1 MHELEK
7 VFNLVYIYGC
17 NWSKAQCVQLYAF
30 LKTRKKQIDI
40 LLLDL
45 VFYDKKW
52 YKNVW
57 NTFLDKSLG
66 VGVKGF

>member
-7 VFNLVYIYGC
+7 VFNVVYIYGC

-45 VFYDKKW
+45 VFYDKK
-52 YKNVW
+52 
-57 NTFLDKSLG
+57 
-66 VGVKGF
+66 

>member
-30 LKTRKKQIDI
+30 LKTWKKQIDI
-40 LLLDL
+40 LLIDL
-45 VFYDKKW
+45 VFYDKK
-52 YKNVW
+52 
-57 NTFLDKSLG
+57 
-66 VGVKGF
+66 